1 MSGYGKSNKSRP
13 FADGSSLSKS
23 KSLAD
28 RYEKSSEL
36 LAPVTI
42 PPDAEDVEIKQ
53 DKDLIEQNREGNT
66 ERTKKE
72 ESEDANMLG
81 AKLLKAELM
90 GDEELIKSL
99 KFRLEAAQKKADEVK
114 KENKKQIDE
123 HEINGMLNPYKS
135 SRQKKHKKH
144 HKHQNREPNEEVA
157 RIMKKGYK
165 GPGSDDER
173 QYIKKQK
180 KEEQNK
186 SAGHDSGKRLETSS
200 IVVEKCHYCFDNAQ
214 KHLIVSIGKY
224 SYLSLPIN
232 HSLTEGNCL
241 IAPINHCS
249 SSVTCDEEVW
259 AEIQQFKR
267 ALVRMFEK
275 KRMDCVFIEH
285 YSIERKYLH
294 LTIECIPLEMNV
306 ANMAPIYFKK
316 AINESESEWATNK
329 NIVNLK
335 EKDLRNTIPR
345 NMPYFAVN
353 FGMDEGYA
361 HVIENDDNFPDHF
374 AKEVIGGILDLDP
387 LVWRSQKKDE
397 FHVQSK
403 KVIDFLKWW
412 EDYDFNKDS
421 FKD

>member
-13 FADGSSLSKS
+13 FADHGSSS
-23 KSLAD
+23 KSLED

-42 PPDAEDVEIKQ
+42 PAEAADENITTDQ
-53 DKDLIEQNREGNT
+53 DQALTNNDENQ
-66 ERTKKE
+66 ERLKK
-72 ESEDANMLG
+72 ESEDANVLG

-90 GDEELIKSL
+90 GDEELIQSL
-99 KFRLEAAQKKADEVK
+99 KSRLEAAQKKADEVK
-114 KENKKQIDE
+114 RDRKQMDE
-123 HEINGMLNPYKS
+123 QEMNEFLNPYKS
-135 SRQKKHKKH
+135 SKHNKKHKKH
-144 HKHQNREPNEEVA
+144 HKHHNRERNEEVA

-173 QYIKKQK
+173 QYVKRQK

-186 SAGHDSGKRLETSS
+186 ASGHDSKNRMESSTVVDKCTS
-200 IVVEKCHYCFDNAQ
+200 CLDNAQ
-214 KHLIVSIGKY
+214 KHLIASIGKH
-224 SYLSLPIN
+224 SYLSLPTN

-285 YSIERKYLH
+285 YSLERKYSH
-294 LTIECIPLEMNV
+294 LTIECIPLEMSV
-306 ANMAPIYFKK
+306 ASMAPIYFKK

-329 NIVNLK
+329 SIVNLK
-335 EKDLRNTIPR
+335 EKNLRSTIPR

-353 FGMDEGYA
+353 FGMDDGYA

-374 AKEVIGGILDLDP
+374 AKEIIGGILDLDP

-397 FHVQSK
+397 FHVQSQ
-403 KVIDFLKWW
+403 KVIGFLKWW
-412 EDYDFNKDS
+412 KDYDFNKDL
-421 FKD
+421 